1 MDDSKALA
9 ELSRR
14 FAGKNVLLLLPG
26 KTIVKNMEDVKS
38 YESEN
43 EPIVIGINAVNSA
56 YDYDYLFFSNT
67 VRYDYAKEIYP
78 EIFQKTKKIVTSNVK
93 TEADDKE
100 YIINFNLLVKRGW
113 EHFDNSGIMCLRL
126 LSKLQV
132 KHVALAGF
140 DGFG

>member
-1 MDDSKALA
+1 
-9 ELSRR
+9 
-14 FAGKNVLLLLPG
+14 
-26 KTIVKNMEDVKS
+26 MEDVKS

-93 TEADDKE
+93 PRRTIRNISSISTFSSNAGGST
-100 YIINFNLLVKRGW
+100 LTTP
-113 EHFDNSGIMCLRL
+113 
-126 LSKLQV
+126 
-132 KHVALAGF
+132 ALCA
-140 DGFG
+140 